1 MLVRESPIKN
11 QRYPSLFQAKAL
23 CSGKFS
29 LLLAGFLLNAAVT
42 AYAQAADGKSLYAS
56 CAACHGQ
63 KGEGNRALG
72 APNIAGMPDWYV
84 KTQLENFAG
93 GRRGSKPGD
102 TYGAQMRG
110 AAMALST
117 PADRATVA
125 AFVAKMPKT
134 AAAAKPPAK
143 ANLANGATQY
153 NALCGSCHAAN
164 GKGNKALG
172 APALGG
178 IDPVYIAR
186 QYANFRTGLRG
197 THPSDKL
204 GKQMAAISKM
214 LDAKAEQ
221 DVLAYIGTLKP

>member
-1 MLVRESPIKN
+1 MPCKLSV
-11 QRYPSLFQAKAL
+11 
-23 CSGKFS
+23 
-29 LLLAGFLLNAAVT
+29 LLAGLVLCT
-42 AYAQAADGKSLYAS
+42 AMALHAQAADGKSLYTS

-72 APNIAGMPDWYV
+72 APNIAGMADWYV
-84 KTQLENFAG
+84 KTQLENFAS
-93 GRRGSKPGD
+93 GRRGTKPGD
-102 TYGAQMRG
+102 TYGAQMRAG
-110 AAMALST
+110 AMTLST

-125 AFVAKMPKT
+125 AFIAKMPKT
-134 AAAAKPPAK
+134 ATTYKPPAK

-172 APALGG
+172 APALAGT
-178 IDPVYIAR
+178 DSVYLAR
-186 QYANFRTGLRG
+186 QYGNFRKGVRG
-197 THPSDKL
+197 THPNDKL
-204 GKQMAAISKM
+204 GKQMVAVSNM

>member
-1 MLVRESPIKN
+1 MQEIVIKT
-11 QRYPSLFQAKAL
+11 QIATRISQKKAL
-23 CSGKFS
+23 VQCKLSA
-29 LLLAGFLLNAAVT
+29 LLVGLVLSAAM
-42 AYAQAADGKSLYAS
+42 AIHAQAADGKSLYTS

-72 APNIAGMPDWYV
+72 APNIAGMADWYV

-125 AFVAKMPKT
+125 AFIAKMPKT
-134 AAAAKPPAK
+134 ATAAATKPPAK

-197 THPSDKL
+197 SHPNDKL
-204 GKQMAAISKM
+204 GKQMVAVSKM

>member
-1 MLVRESPIKN
+1 MLAA
-11 QRYPSLFQAKAL
+11 LAL
-23 CSGKFS
+23 CAAFS
-29 LLLAGFLLNAAVT
+29 NL
-42 AYAQAADGKSLYAS
+42 QAADSKTLYTS

-72 APNIAGMPDWYV
+72 APNIAGMADWYV
-84 KTQLENFAG
+84 KTQLENFAS
-93 GRRGSKPGD
+93 GRRGTNPGD
-102 TYGAQMRG
+102 TYGAQMRAG
-110 AAMALST
+110 AMTLST
-117 PADRATVA
+117 PADRATVS

-134 AAAAKPPAK
+134 AITTKPPAK

-172 APALGG
+172 APALAG
-178 IDPVYIAR
+178 IDSVYIAR
-186 QYANFRTGLRG
+186 QYGNFRKGLRG

-204 GKQMAAISKM
+204 GKQMVAISKM